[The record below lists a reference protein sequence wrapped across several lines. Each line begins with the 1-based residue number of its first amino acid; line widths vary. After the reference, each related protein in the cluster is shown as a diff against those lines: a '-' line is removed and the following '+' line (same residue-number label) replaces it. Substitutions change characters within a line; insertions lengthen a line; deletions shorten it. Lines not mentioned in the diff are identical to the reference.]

1 MHFVQIAMELGSM
14 IFVLL
19 LRNDRENLYW
29 HREVESLKHAYM
41 LLVCQRRFALPFST
55 AFDERLTF

>member
-1 MHFVQIAMELGSM
+1 MHFVQTEMELRSV

-29 HREVESLKHAYM
+29 HREVESLKMHAS
-41 LLVCQRRFALPFST
+41 RLPKEICPAIFNS
-55 AFDERLTF
+55 F